1 MIRTV
6 MNQIKY
12 LLIALILVSTVTA
25 SAGQVELI
33 DKIAAVV
40 GNEIILVSE
49 IDFQMQMYT
58 MKAQMQ
64 NLSPERI
71 DSLRGLILQQM
82 VSDKL
87 MLIEARRDTSIRISE
102 DQVQEALEQ
111 RIDELRNRFTSTAEF
126 EAQMKLE
133 GLTLRELKSK
143 FREEVRN
150 QLIKERFIS
159 RFLSEVSVTAAE
171 VREFYEKYQDSL
183 PSQPA
188 SVKLAHILLPLE
200 ASESTQDSAYLKA
213 IKIKKLLDE
222 GGDFVTLAQLYSQDP
237 TAETGGDLGYF
248 ERGTL
253 FAEFE
258 EKVFALN
265 QGEISEPIK
274 TRLGYHI
281 VKVEDKLPD
290 RIHVRHILIKTQ
302 ASSEDQKQIFAKA
315 DSLRQ
320 LILDG
325 EAEFSEMVKQY
336 SIDDESKRLG
346 GELGWFPLER
356 VTPEFGVAIEDL
368 EIGDLSKPTKSDFGI
383 HIIKLL
389 DRKQSR
395 EMTLRDDW
403 DRIKD
408 FARREKSDRVL
419 QDWLGEVRHET
430 YVDIRI

>member
-1 MIRTV
+1 MSK
-6 MNQIKY
+6 IKY
-12 LLIALILVSTVTA
+12 LIIALILALTVMA
-25 SAGQVELI
+25 SAGEVELI

-111 RIDELRNRFTSTAEF
+111 RIDELRNRFSSTAEF

-200 ASESTQDSAYLKA
+200 ASESTQDSAYMKA
-213 IKIKKLLDE
+213 MEIKKLLDE
-222 GGDFVTLAQLYSQDP
+222 GGDFVTLAQLYSEDP

-320 LILDG
+320 LILDDN
-325 EAEFSEMVKQY
+325 AEFSEIVKQY
-336 SIDDESKRLG
+336 SIDDESKKLG

-419 QDWLGEVRHET
+419 QDWLGGVRHET

>member
-1 MIRTV
+1 V
-6 MNQIKY
+6 
-12 LLIALILVSTVTA
+12 L
-25 SAGQVELI
+25 
-33 DKIAAVV
+33 
-40 GNEIILVSE
+40 
-49 IDFQMQMYT
+49 
-58 MKAQMQ
+58 
-64 NLSPERI
+64 
-71 DSLRGLILQQM
+71 
-82 VSDKL
+82 
-87 MLIEARRDTSIRISE
+87 
-102 DQVQEALEQ
+102 
-111 RIDELRNRFTSTAEF
+111 
-126 EAQMKLE
+126 
-133 GLTLRELKSK
+133 
-143 FREEVRN
+143 FR
-150 QLIKERFIS
+150 S
-159 RFLSEVSVTAAE
+159 
-171 VREFYEKYQDSL
+171 
-183 PSQPA
+183 
-188 SVKLAHILLPLE
+188 
-200 ASESTQDSAYLKA
+200 
-213 IKIKKLLDE
+213 
-222 GGDFVTLAQLYSQDP
+222 
-237 TAETGGDLGYF
+237 
-248 ERGTL
+248 
-253 FAEFE
+253 
-258 EKVFALN
+258 
-265 QGEISEPIK
+265 IK

>member
-1 MIRTV
+1 

>member
-325 EAEFSEMVKQY
+325 EAEFSEMVKQN
-336 SIDDESKRLG
+336 SIDDEYKRLG